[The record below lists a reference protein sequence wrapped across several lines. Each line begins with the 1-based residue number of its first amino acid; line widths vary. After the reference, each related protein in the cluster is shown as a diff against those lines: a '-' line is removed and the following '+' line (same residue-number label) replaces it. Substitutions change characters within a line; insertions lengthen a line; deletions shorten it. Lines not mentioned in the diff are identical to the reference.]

1 MVLPTPSKLT
11 KRATKSAADAV
22 RTGTK
27 GSLANDPRAKTMG
40 LIQVFVMKKG
50 RCQLTQQYFLP
61 PGDHIVN
68 LAGGASQT
76 VSVYAG
82 SVIPV
87 RQCP

>member
-1 MVLPTPSKLT
+1 
-11 KRATKSAADAV
+11 
-22 RTGTK
+22 
-27 GSLANDPRAKTMG
+27 MG

-50 RCQLTQQYFLP
+50 RCQKIQEYFLP
-61 PGDHIVN
+61 PGDHILNV
-68 LAGGASQT
+68 AGGASQT